1 MKTIKITRIVNSIF
15 LVILAFSLIGCSPNL
30 TSLVPYR
37 RSPGE
42 VFLIKGENFGNTQGS
57 QVVGISR
64 CRASILYDV
73 LFWMPEEIEVRLPS
87 DLPSGNYKV
96 LIYDDSDHTSSNS
109 LDLWVTAASVPLA
122 ITDPYEVQVK
132 SFRARYSKSIE
143 WERWMLDNRGR
154 YEAVFLKAKEDP
166 CVRSI
171 AFRYDTHPIA
181 YNPPWD
187 SEAQHMAALKALSD
201 LRYPGYDFRLLF
213 DGDTVS
219 SYANAIAGIP
229 TNESYAS
236 GKDVYLYYETIFD
249 HEFAHIVCIPHHYD
263 TDAEYG
269 MGRHMPPGESRC
281 LMDRSSN
288 QFCSA
293 CRTALN
299 IPLDV
304 DNEEPINAA
313 SEEIRRRYPY

>member
-1 MKTIKITRIVNSIF
+1 MKTIKVTKIVTSIF

-37 RSPGE
+37 RAPGE
-42 VFLIKGENFGNTQGS
+42 VLLIKGENFGNTQGS
-57 QVVGISR
+57 LIPCISR
-64 CRASILYDV
+64 CRFSCLYEVLSWTPTDV
-73 LFWMPEEIEVRLPS
+73 EVRLPS

-96 LIYDDSDHTSSNS
+96 LIYDDSDHTGSNS

-122 ITDPYEVQVK
+122 IIDPYEVQVK
-132 SFRARYSKSIE
+132 SFRARYGKSIE

-154 YEAVFLKAKEDP
+154 YEAAFLKAKEAP
-166 CVRSI
+166 CTRNI
-171 AFRYDTHPIA
+171 AFRYDTDPIA
-181 YNPPWD
+181 YNPPWVNED
-187 SEAQHMAALKALSD
+187 QHMAALKTLSD
-201 LRYPGYDFRLLF
+201 LTYPGYDFRFLF
-213 DGDTVS
+213 DGDTDY

-236 GKDVYLYYETIFD
+236 GKDVYLYYETVFR
-249 HEFAHIVCIPHHYD
+249 HEFAHIICVPHHYD
-263 TDAEYG
+263 TDAETG

-304 DNEEPINAA
+304 DNDEAINAA
-313 SEEIRRRYPY
+313 NEEIRRRYPY